1 MRKENKEETWTFSFI
16 EEAWICRTGSF
27 SAILGQP
34 EASAKRLRR
43 AGHVREEC
51 KKKKPRKKHLY
62 PYAHQDRE
70 TTKDILRILNS

>member
-43 AGHVREEC
+43 AGHVREE
-51 KKKKPRKKHLY
+51 
-62 PYAHQDRE
+62 
-70 TTKDILRILNS
+70 